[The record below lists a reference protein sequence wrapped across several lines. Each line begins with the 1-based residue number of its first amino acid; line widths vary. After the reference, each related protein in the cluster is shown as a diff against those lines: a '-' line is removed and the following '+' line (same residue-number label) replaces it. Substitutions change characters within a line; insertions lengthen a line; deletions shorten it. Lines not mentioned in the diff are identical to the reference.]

1 MTIVYLNIEGRVQ
14 RIGFR
19 RWVVSKA
26 LEIGGVSGWVRNLEN
41 GNVEVLMSGEEKAV
55 NEVIK
60 ACYQGPLFAR
70 VDKITFEENPNISF
84 LPEIKEG
91 LFIRL

>member
-1 MTIVYLNIEGRVQ
+1 MIVYLNIEGRVQ

-41 GNVEVLMSGEEKAV
+41 GNVEVLMSGEEKSV

-60 ACYQGPLFAR
+60 ACHQGPLFAR
-70 VDKITFEENPNISF
+70 VDKIIFEENPDVSF
-84 LPEIKEG
+84 LPEIREG

>member
-1 MTIVYLNIEGRVQ
+1 MIVYLNIEGRVQ

-19 RWVVSKA
+19 RWVVSRA
-26 LEIGGVSGWVRNLEN
+26 LEIGNVSGWVRNLEN
-41 GNVEVLMSGEEKAV
+41 GNVEVLMRGEEKAV
-55 NEVIK
+55 NEIIK

-70 VDKITFEENPNISF
+70 VDKITLKENPDISF